1 MLHMASRSLQH
12 WLNVGVSQNWLS
24 FSHFPRE
31 AKQMKCGEK
40 IVDGQFLPFHPRSV
54 YLAFGHHSNN
64 SCLACWVVQFDGTA
78 WLNAGLC
85 HKYKFY
91 YMDLTMP
98 PKNHAVFLNIVQI
111 YLKVPRTAPWSQWQQ
126 HWSDLMLY
134 LGDLA
139 KTFCE
144 AFWWWKQWYLLCN
157 RAIKYVTFN
166 TRGNF

>member
-64 SCLACWVVQFDGTA
+64 SCLACLIVQFDGTA
-78 WLNAGLC
+78 WLKAGLC
-85 HKYKFY
+85 HKYTFY
-91 YMDLTMP
+91 YMDLML
-98 PKNHAVFLNIVQI
+98 PKKIMLVFWTSSRFIWKFQGQLPGLNGSSTDLIWCFIWETSQI
-111 YLKVPRTAPWSQWQQ
+111 LFVRHFDDENNDICCVIEQSN
-126 HWSDLMLY
+126 M
-134 LGDLA
+134 
-139 KTFCE
+139 
-144 AFWWWKQWYLLCN
+144 
-157 RAIKYVTFN
+157 
-166 TRGNF
+166 

>member
-78 WLNAGLC
+78 WLKAGLC
-85 HKYKFY
+85 HKYTFY

-98 PKNHAVFLNIVQI
+98 PKKSCWFFEHRPDLFERSKDSSLVSMAAALI
-111 YLKVPRTAPWSQWQQ
+111 
-126 HWSDLMLY
+126 WSDALFGRPRKDFLWGILMM
-134 LGDLA
+134 
-139 KTFCE
+139 KTMIF
-144 AFWWWKQWYLLCN
+144 
-157 RAIKYVTFN
+157 VV
-166 TRGNF
+166 